1 MYTRILQHHNTG
13 TMTKY
18 DQHSSSFFG
27 PGSSQRDFYLF
38 SDGLA
43 YCDKS
48 AISGHLTLKLWF
60 PLFYLSIGE
69 VAGQNKLMRIAG
81 VAVRSVWEYCTLS
94 MHFCYSS
101 WLRWR
106 IINSNTPTQV
116 PPSLIEP
123 LLKPGRRLSE
133 AYSKGELEPHQTSL
147 LVEASNAQEWV
158 RSFRSAFN
166 MTGKVSSTGHQI
178 FVRALSQRALLKEK
192 MKLEARTRSMSIANS
207 DNVVRQALHRLN
219 GHRRITTEE
228 ETGASVAK
236 PRFWDLTDNAAAP
249 VCLEGNLKKLA
260 RVSQRN
266 WKTRYFKF
274 Y

>member
-1 MYTRILQHHNTG
+1 
-13 TMTKY
+13 MTKY

-81 VAVRSVWEYCTLS
+81 VAV
-94 MHFCYSS
+94 
-101 WLRWR
+101 
-106 IINSNTPTQV
+106 
-116 PPSLIEP
+116 PPNLIEP

-133 AYSKGELEPHQTSL
+133 AYTKSELEPHQTSL

-158 RSFRSAFN
+158 CDVRARSARFLI
-166 MTGKVSSTGHQI
+166 MSLISTHTRYQNQLSPHSNTNTKL
-178 FVRALSQRALLKEK
+178 ALR
-192 MKLEARTRSMSIANS
+192 ART
-207 DNVVRQALHRLN
+207 
-219 GHRRITTEE
+219 
-228 ETGASVAK
+228 
-236 PRFWDLTDNAAAP
+236 
-249 VCLEGNLKKLA
+249 
-260 RVSQRN
+260 
-266 WKTRYFKF
+266 
-274 Y
+274 

>member
-81 VAVRSVWEYCTLS
+81 VAVRSV
-94 MHFCYSS
+94 
-101 WLRWR
+101 
-106 IINSNTPTQV
+106 
-116 PPSLIEP
+116 
-123 LLKPGRRLSE
+123 
-133 AYSKGELEPHQTSL
+133 
-147 LVEASNAQEWV
+147 
-158 RSFRSAFN
+158 
-166 MTGKVSSTGHQI
+166 
-178 FVRALSQRALLKEK
+178 
-192 MKLEARTRSMSIANS
+192 
-207 DNVVRQALHRLN
+207 
-219 GHRRITTEE
+219 
-228 ETGASVAK
+228 
-236 PRFWDLTDNAAAP
+236 
-249 VCLEGNLKKLA
+249 
-260 RVSQRN
+260 
-266 WKTRYFKF
+266 
-274 Y
+274 